1 MDGLKGYADL
11 MQALKTRAQTG
22 VLRGLDGRPI
32 RLMGKQHASLN
43 YICQSAGSSIC
54 KHWVIRTHELL
65 QEAKVDY
72 YPLAFVHDEMQ
83 LSVHP
88 EHAEQAAFLMV
99 AAMKD
104 VQHLLK
110 FRCELDAESV
120 IGNTW
125 AECH

>member
-1 MDGLKGYADL
+1 M
-11 MQALKTRAQTG
+11 
-22 VLRGLDGRPI
+22 
-32 RLMGKQHASLN
+32 
-43 YICQSAGSSIC
+43 
-54 KHWVIRTHELL
+54 IRTNELL